1 MQLEETMMSYRSTS
15 DGYGQVAVAIHW
27 TSALVIV
34 GALVS
39 GIQAAGLLDPVA
51 KTGLLRVDVSCGGI
65 ALALTLARLGWWL
78 ADRRPDPVS
87 GMSRLQARLR
97 LAPTLSSMPFCL

>member
-15 DGYGQVAVAIHW
+15 DRYGQVAVAIHW

-39 GIQAAGLLDPVA
+39 GIQAAGLRDPVA
-51 KTGLLRVDVSCGGI
+51 KTGLLRVDVLCGGI
-65 ALALTLARLGWWL
+65 ALTLARLGWWL